1 MHMQLFDAAAAL
13 GRAQLFQDLPI
24 GTLREL
30 AGAVLRR
37 TYRRGDVIVE
47 QGEPGD
53 ALYVLLSGEVKVL
66 VEAPS
71 GEQAVV
77 SILGPGD
84 CAGEFSLI
92 DGEPRSA
99 TVEAIDT
106 VETLV
111 LLRRDFLDFIHAHPE
126 TMERLLMSL
135 VRRLRRTD
143 ELAAELARLDTRG
156 RLAKTLLDLARE
168 HGRAEGRGTEIEL
181 PITQGDLAAMVGATR
196 ERVNR
201 ILGALEEDG
210 AIQRHGRHIVV
221 LDPELL
227 RKQIA

>member
-1 MHMQLFDAAAAL
+1 MQFLDSAAAL
-13 GRAQLFQDLPI
+13 ARSQLFHDMPI
-24 GTLREL
+24 DTLQEL
-30 AGAVLRR
+30 AKSALRR
-37 TYRRGDVIVE
+37 TYRRGDVVVR

-71 GEQAVV
+71 GERAVV
-77 SILGPGD
+77 AILGPGD
-84 CAGEFSLI
+84 GAGELSLI

-99 TVEAIDT
+99 TVEAIDD
-106 VETLV
+106 VAALV
-111 LLRRDFLDFIHAHPE
+111 LLRRDFLDFIHQHPDA
-126 TMERLLMSL
+126 MERLLVTL
-135 VRRLRRTD
+135 VGRLRRAD

-168 HGRAEGRGTEIEL
+168 HGRAQGPGTEIEL

-201 ILGALEEDG
+201 ILGGLEQDG
-210 AIQRHGRHIVV
+210 AIQRRGRHIIV
-221 LDPELL
+221 LDPDRL
-227 RKQIA
+227 RQRIA